1 VKPPELLL
9 IGLTGNIAC
18 GKSTVVAM
26 LEQLGAWAID
36 ADAVT
41 RRVQQP
47 GTPVYR
53 QIVET
58 FGEDILTAP
67 GGPLDRKKLGALVFQ
82 DPALLEQLERIIH
95 PTVHAEIMAWLAQV
109 AQEVEV
115 CQHHTDPEPFPRSCS
130 RPPVAV
136 IDAIKLIEAGW
147 KPHCD
152 AIWVVTCPEHLQQER
167 LVHNRGMSE
176 SEARQRIAAQPPQE
190 SRLACAD
197 VVIDTAGTLE
207 ETRAQ
212 VEAAW
217 QRLFIS

>member
-1 VKPPELLL
+1 MKPPELLL

-26 LEQLGAWAID
+26 LEQLGARAID

-41 RRVQQP
+41 RCVQQP

-58 FGEDILTAP
+58 FGKDILTAP
-67 GGPLDRKKLGALVFQ
+67 GGPLDRKKLGARVFQ

-95 PTVHAEIMAWLAQV
+95 PAVHAEIIAWLAQV
-109 AQEVEV
+109 AQDV
-115 CQHHTDPEPFPRSCS
+115 CQQHADPLPGSPSCP

-176 SEARQRIAAQPPQE
+176 SEARQRIAAQPSQE
-190 SRLACAD
+190 SRLLYAD

-212 VEAAW
+212 VETAW
-217 QRLFIS
+217 QHLFGS

>member
-1 VKPPELLL
+1 MKPPQLLL

-26 LEQLGAWAID
+26 LEQLGARAID

-53 QIVET
+53 QIVAT

-67 GGPLDRKKLGALVFQ
+67 DGPLDRKKLGALVFQ

-95 PTVHAEIMAWLAQV
+95 PAVHAEITEWLAQV
-109 AQEVEV
+109 AQEVR
-115 CQHHTDPEPFPRSCS
+115 QHHADPGPCSCS
-130 RPPVAV
+130 RPIPPVAV

-152 AIWVVTCPEHLQQER
+152 AIWVVICPEHLQQER

-176 SEARQRIAAQPPQE
+176 HEARQRIVAQPPQE
-190 SRLACAD
+190 SRLAYAD

-217 QRLFIS
+217 QHLFGS